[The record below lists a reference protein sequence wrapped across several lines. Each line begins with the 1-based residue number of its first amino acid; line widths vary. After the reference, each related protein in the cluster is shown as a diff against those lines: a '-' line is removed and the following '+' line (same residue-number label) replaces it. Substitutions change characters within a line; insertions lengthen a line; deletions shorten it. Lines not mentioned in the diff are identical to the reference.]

1 MKRILQVLSA
11 LAVMGYPLTVYFGLQ
26 LLPSGVIAIVLCGL
40 LITRLSLSRQQLKP
54 MLAPLIVGIAL
65 TAASFIAKRHDWLLY
80 YPVVINLSMLALFGH
95 SLKYGPC
102 MIERLAKLKEPDLPP
117 EAKPY
122 LVKVTLIW
130 CLFFVL
136 NGLMALYTALAT
148 SIETWTLYN
157 GFIAYLLMGTLL
169 GGEWLYRTLWLK
181 KHG

>member
-11 LAVMGYPLTVYFGLQ
+11 LAVMGYPLAVYFGLQ

-80 YPVVINLSMLALFGH
+80 YPVVINLSMLALFGN

-117 EAKPY
+117 EATPY